1 MRFEA
6 KKLTCFLRDQSQS
19 DLLYNLKCEAANS
32 LNLAVRRRSTSA
44 GNSALL
50 PSDGEGEGGGGGGLQ
65 KNFFRPSGPS
75 LDPPLL
81 KVFSFT
87 VLFLCCTVEVP
98 WFLEYHL
105 EKQVIAWEF
114 SKLDLMNC
122 GENTKH
128 TLVRIFF
135 SSFIFWSFLT
145 FR

>member
-1 MRFEA
+1 M
-6 KKLTCFLRDQSQS
+6 
-19 DLLYNLKCEAANS
+19 
-32 LNLAVRRRSTSA
+32 
-44 GNSALL
+44 G
-50 PSDGEGEGGGGGGLQ
+50 GGGGGGGLQ
-65 KNFFRPSGPS
+65 FGIKVRGVRAPP

-98 WFLEYHL
+98 WFLEYHH

-114 SKLDLMNC
+114 SKLDLTNC

-135 SSFIFWSFLT
+135 SSFIF
-145 FR
+145 

>member
-1 MRFEA
+1 MLPRETLSFEE
-6 KKLTCFLRDQSQS
+6 KKINCLPRDQFQS
-19 DLLYNLKCEAANS
+19 DLLYNLKFEAGNS
-32 LNLAVRRRSTSA
+32 LNLAVTA
-44 GNSALL
+44 VFGQHPWA
-50 PSDGEGEGGGGGGLQ
+50 P
-65 KNFFRPSGPS
+65 P
-75 LDPPLL
+75 LDPQLL

-87 VLFLCCTVEVP
+87 VLFPCCTVEVP